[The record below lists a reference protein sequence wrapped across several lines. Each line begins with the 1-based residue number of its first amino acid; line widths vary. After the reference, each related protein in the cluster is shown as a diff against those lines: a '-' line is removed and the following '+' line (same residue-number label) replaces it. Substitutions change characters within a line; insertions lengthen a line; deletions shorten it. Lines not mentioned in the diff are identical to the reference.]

1 MAKQF
6 YVDSETGEVIEQ
18 EDKNELIEQKL
29 NSIVSL
35 DDVLEAVE
43 MLETYEQKLNMYK
56 QQLKE
61 PLMNIFKENGIK
73 TFKNDY
79 LTISYVPETMQKRVD
94 NQRLKDDGIYEK
106 YLKLVPVKE
115 SIRIVKKGRND

>member
-1 MAKQF
+1 MKQII
-6 YVDSETGEVIEQ
+6 DSETGEVIEIADTT
-18 EDKNELIEQKL
+18 EIVEQKL
-29 NSIVSL
+29 NEIVSL

-56 QQLKE
+56 AQLKE
-61 PLMNIFKENGIK
+61 PLIKLFKENNIK

-79 LTISYVPETMQKRVD
+79 LTITYVEETLQKRVD
-94 NQRLKDDGIYEK
+94 NQRLKEDGIYEK

-115 SIRIVKKGRND
+115 QIRITKKGRND